1 MPEAI
6 ALEVCVDNV
15 HGLAAA
21 LAGGADRIEL
31 CSALD
36 IGGLTPGAGLLRAAS
51 GSRCAVDRPRLRA
64 GPGRPS
70 DHGPRLVPGGVHR
83 LDDSRPWRATIA
95 RFIAGAC

>member
-15 HGLAAA
+15 HGLGAA

-36 IGGLTPGAGLLRAAS
+36 IGGLTPSAGLLHAALGHRPVP
-51 GSRCAVDRPRLRA
+51 GSRTGDPPGHRSGLRA
-64 GPGRPS
+64 HPEFGR
-70 DHGPRLVPGGVHR
+70 
-83 LDDSRPWRATIA
+83 
-95 RFIAGAC
+95 C